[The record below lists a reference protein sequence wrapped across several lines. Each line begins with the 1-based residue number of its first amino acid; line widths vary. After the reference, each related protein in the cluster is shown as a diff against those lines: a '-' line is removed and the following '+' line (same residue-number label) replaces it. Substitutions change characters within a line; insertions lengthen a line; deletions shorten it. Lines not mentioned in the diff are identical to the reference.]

1 MQRRRQIDR
10 YQQQIDEFERRL
22 KEISTRASSND
33 PALDAELRAI
43 YASLPHYKEALQIES
58 DKRARGDPNKYRRT
72 D

>member
-10 YQQQIDEFERRL
+10 YQKQIEDLERRL
-22 KEISTRASSND
+22 KEISTKASSND
-33 PALDAELRAI
+33 LALDAELRAI

-58 DKRARGDPNKYRRT
+58 NKRSRGDPNKYRRT